1 MEAVFAIREM
11 LEESHIE
18 VNVVRVAQT
27 ISTGTAKPKSLRS
40 RISRRVVEM
49 LERHGLPARPDPWL
63 ILIEVEES

>member
-11 LEESHIE
+11 LEENHIE
-18 VNVVRVAQT
+18 VDVVRVAQT
-27 ISTGTAKPKSLRS
+27 ISTRTAKPKSLWS

-49 LERHGLPARPDPWL
+49 SERHGLPARPDPWL